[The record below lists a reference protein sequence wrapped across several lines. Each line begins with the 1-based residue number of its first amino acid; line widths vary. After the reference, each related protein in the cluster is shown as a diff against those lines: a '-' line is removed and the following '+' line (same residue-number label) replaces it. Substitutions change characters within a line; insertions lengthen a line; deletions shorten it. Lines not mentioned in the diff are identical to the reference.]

1 MIPRH
6 VKGKHKMPRPKII
19 RKAED
24 PRTLSLEECLAK
36 TARNASETIGP
47 GCTVEAHSAAAFEI
61 ARELLDGWFSHFRTD
76 SLWEKRDLLAPL
88 LHDVGK
94 VSPHFQEKIHR
105 AFDPEFQEIIPGSFA
120 HGSWKTENHC
130 VPSFLTLEKLDL
142 RRLAKIAGAHHGKE
156 CSPMGRSVDDESLG
170 GEKWKELRENFVQKL
185 IQKYAEPLG
194 IKLEDIS
201 AEESK
206 QPLVLGLTILADW
219 LSSGMELKNGEVPE
233 KERFAQVVQDAGFV
247 PFACRQGLGFGKLFA
262 AEGVPEFEPNVLQQ
276 AMTAPE
282 NVRPGGVY
290 VLEMEMGAGKTEAA
304 LALAYELL
312 AKHRH
317 SGIYFALPTQLTSN
331 KIHER
336 VEPFLRN
343 ILEPNT
349 LRRALLVHGK
359 SWLEDRSLKNSFQN
373 DGEEGFQS
381 AGPKADSWFASR
393 KRALLAPFAVGT
405 IDQLLMA
412 VINVRHNALRALGA
426 AGKVVI
432 LDEVHSYDAYTG
444 TLIRHLVKR
453 LRQWGCSV
461 ILLSATLTQKLRNEL
476 LELEN
481 SENTLENASKVPYP
495 LLSIR
500 DKEGVFYPELDRSGM
515 RSKEVRIVHSSSL
528 EDSLNSAMEC
538 AMRGECVLWIEN
550 TVGDAQEVFSR
561 FAANPPSGIDVGL
574 IHSRFQEFARRERE
588 DLWVE
593 KYGKSGQKRAGGK
606 ILVGTQ
612 VLEQSV
618 DIDADRLF
626 TRLCPTDM
634 LLQRIGRLWRH
645 EKLDPLRPK
654 SAECVVEILNES
666 PFQNKETSS
675 GYEKTPPVY
684 APYVLMRTQ
693 EVFEGRTQLTI
704 PGDMREL
711 IEATYAEREETGW
724 YAELK
729 HQLDKEV
736 RKLERFAALGTSKA
750 AETAPDTEASTR
762 YSEEETVEVLLLKDS
777 REGSLLPFGSENWIP
792 IPPKTASR
800 EARTQCA
807 RELNRFLVRVRV
819 SAAPAY
825 SGFRLEELKHV
836 LYVGSDDGDRPLRA
850 AFVGDN
856 CGKLL
861 DRAKNPAK
869 PDSRGA
875 GEKENTISSLNYREK
890 FGYSYSRKKDA

>member
-1 MIPRH
+1 
-6 VKGKHKMPRPKII
+6 MPRLKSTQPAKVI
-19 RKAED
+19 
-24 PRTLSLEECLAK
+24 PVLSHDECLAK
-36 TARNASETIGP
+36 TARDGAETVA

-61 ARELLDGWFSHFRTD
+61 ARELLDGYFSHFRTD

-94 VSPHFQEKIHR
+94 VSPLFQEKIHR
-105 AFDPEFQEIIPGSFA
+105 AFDLDFQEIVPGSFA
-120 HGSWKTENHC
+120 HGSWKKENHC
-130 VPSFLTLEKLDL
+130 IPSLLTLEKLAL
-142 RRLAKIAGAHHGKE
+142 CRLAKIAGSHHGKE
-156 CSPMGRSVDDESLG
+156 CSPGTMSAEHEDLG
-170 GEKWKELRENFVQKL
+170 GESWEKHREDFVRDL
-185 IQKYAEPLG
+185 IRKYAEPHG
-194 IKLEDIS
+194 ITLEDIS
-201 AEESK
+201 SEESK

-219 LSSGMELKNGEVPE
+219 LSSGMELANGEVPE
-233 KERFAQVVQDAGFV
+233 KERFAQVVQEAGFV
-247 PFACRQGLGFGKLFA
+247 PFACREGLGFGELFA
-262 AEGVPEFEPNVLQQ
+262 AEGVPEFEPNAIQR
-276 AMTAPE
+276 AMTDPE
-282 NVRPGGVY
+282 NIKPGGVY

-343 ILEPNT
+343 ILEEDT
-349 LRRALLVHGK
+349 RRKALLVHGK

-373 DGEEGFQS
+373 DGERGFQS
-381 AGPKADSWFASR
+381 AGPEADSWFSGR

-432 LDEVHSYDAYTG
+432 LDEIHSYDAYTG
-444 TLIRHLVKR
+444 TLILHLVKR

-461 ILLSATLTQKLRNEL
+461 ILLSATLTQKLRNGL
-476 LELEN
+476 LGLETL
-481 SENTLENASKVPYP
+481 ENTLEEAAGVPYP
-495 LLSIR
+495 LLSIC
-500 DKEGVFYPELDRSGM
+500 DEEGVFYPELDRSGM
-515 RSKEVRIVHSSSL
+515 RSKNVRIVHSSSL
-528 EDSLNSAMEC
+528 EASLNSALEC
-538 AMRGECVLWIEN
+538 AERGECVLWIEN
-550 TVGDAQEVFSR
+550 TVSSAQEVFRRISCTL
-561 FAANPPSGIDVGL
+561 PPGVEAGL
-574 IHSRFQEFARRERE
+574 IHSRFQEFARREKE

-593 KYGKSGQKRAGGK
+593 KYGKSGQKRGGGK

-645 EKLDPLRPK
+645 EKLDPLRPR
-654 SAECVVEILNES
+654 SAECVVEILNEE

-675 GYEKTPPVY
+675 KYEKTPPVY

-693 EVFEGRTQLTI
+693 EVFEGRTHLTI

-711 IEATYAEREETGW
+711 IEATYSERKETGW

-729 HQLDKEV
+729 SQLDDEV
-736 RKLERFAALGTSKA
+736 RELKRFADLSRSKA
-750 AETAPDTEASTR
+750 KDTQNDTEAATR
-762 YSEEETVEVLLLKDS
+762 YSEEETVEVLLLKDWK
-777 REGSLLPFGSENWIP
+777 EGSLLPFGSENWIT

-800 EARTQCA
+800 EERTQCA
-807 RELNRFLVRVRV
+807 QELNRFLVRVRV

-836 LYVGSDDGDRPLRA
+836 LYVGTDDSDRPLRA
-850 AFVGDN
+850 AFVGDDF
-856 CGKLL
+856 KLR

-869 PDSRGA
+869 PDSSKPGSR
-875 GEKENTISSLNYREK
+875 ENTICAMSYVEK
-890 FGYSYSRKKDA
+890 FGYSYERKDRE

>member
-1 MIPRH
+1 
-6 VKGKHKMPRPKII
+6 MPRLKSTQPAKVI
-19 RKAED
+19 
-24 PRTLSLEECLAK
+24 PVLSHDECLAK
-36 TARNASETIGP
+36 TARDGAETVA

-61 ARELLDGWFSHFRTD
+61 ARELLDGYFSHFRTD

-94 VSPHFQEKIHR
+94 VSPLFQEKIHR
-105 AFDPEFQEIIPGSFA
+105 AFDLDFQEIVPGSFA
-120 HGSWKTENHC
+120 HGSWKKENHC
-130 VPSFLTLEKLDL
+130 IPSLLTLEKLAL
-142 RRLAKIAGAHHGKE
+142 RRLAKIAGSHHGKE
-156 CSPMGRSVDDESLG
+156 CSPGTMSAEHEDLG
-170 GEKWKELRENFVQKL
+170 GESWEKHREDFVRDL
-185 IQKYAEPLG
+185 IRKYAEPHG
-194 IKLEDIS
+194 ITLEDIS
-201 AEESK
+201 SEESK

-219 LSSGMELKNGEVPE
+219 LSSGMELANGEVPE
-233 KERFAQVVQDAGFV
+233 KERFAQVVQEAGFV
-247 PFACRQGLGFGKLFA
+247 PFACREGLGFGELFA
-262 AEGVPEFEPNVLQQ
+262 AEGVPEFEPNAIQR
-276 AMTAPE
+276 AMTDPE
-282 NVRPGGVY
+282 NIKPGGVY

-343 ILEPNT
+343 ILEEDT
-349 LRRALLVHGK
+349 RRKALLVHGK

-373 DGEEGFQS
+373 DGERGFQS
-381 AGPKADSWFASR
+381 AGPEADSWFSGR

-432 LDEVHSYDAYTG
+432 LDEIHSYDAYTG
-444 TLIRHLVKR
+444 TLILHLVKR

-461 ILLSATLTQKLRNEL
+461 ILLSATLTQKLRNGL
-476 LELEN
+476 LGLETL
-481 SENTLENASKVPYP
+481 ENTLEEAAGVPYP
-495 LLSIR
+495 LLSIC
-500 DKEGVFYPELDRSGM
+500 DEEGVFYPELDRSGM
-515 RSKEVRIVHSSSL
+515 RSKNVRIVHSSSL
-528 EDSLNSAMEC
+528 EASLNSALEC
-538 AMRGECVLWIEN
+538 AERGECVLWIEN
-550 TVGDAQEVFSR
+550 TVSSAQEVFRRISCTL
-561 FAANPPSGIDVGL
+561 PPGVEAGL
-574 IHSRFQEFARRERE
+574 IHSRFQEFARREKE

-593 KYGKSGQKRAGGK
+593 KYGKSGQKREGGK

-645 EKLDPLRPK
+645 EKLDPLRPR
-654 SAECVVEILNES
+654 SAECVVEILNEE

-675 GYEKTPPVY
+675 KYEKTPPVY

-693 EVFEGRTQLTI
+693 EVFEGRTHLTI

-711 IEATYAEREETGW
+711 IEATYSERKETGW

-729 HQLDKEV
+729 SQLDDEV
-736 RKLERFAALGTSKA
+736 RELKRFADLSRSKA
-750 AETAPDTEASTR
+750 KDTQNDTEAATR
-762 YSEEETVEVLLLKDS
+762 YSEEETVEVLLLKDCK
-777 REGSLLPFGSENWIP
+777 EGSLLPFGSENWIT

-800 EARTQCA
+800 EERTQCA
-807 RELNRFLVRVRV
+807 QELNRFLVRVRV

-836 LYVGSDDGDRPLRA
+836 LYVGTDDSDRPLRA
-850 AFVGDN
+850 AFVGDDF
-856 CGKLL
+856 KLR

-869 PDSRGA
+869 PDSSKPGSR
-875 GEKENTISSLNYREK
+875 ENTICAMSYVEN
-890 FGYSYSRKKDA
+890 FGYSYERKGRE